1 MRFVHNFAVIAIPRM
16 FHTALRRLT
25 SPIKES
31 GDIFMDNPRRTT
43 ACCLRRR
50 ALSEAFRVIA
60 IVRELTAIVAGFSG
74 VVSGASGN
82 ESLFLREFLLMR
94 PYGWMGAC
102 IKKRRSCCGGMND
115 EMDLLLLE

>member
-1 MRFVHNFAVIAIPRM
+1 LLLVQTPTAV
-16 FHTALRRLT
+16 
-25 SPIKES
+25 
-31 GDIFMDNPRRTT
+31 
-43 ACCLRRR
+43 
-50 ALSEAFRVIA
+50 
-60 IVRELTAIVAGFSG
+60 VAGFSG

>member
-16 FHTALRRLT
+16 HHTALRRLT
-25 SPIKES
+25 GPIKES
-31 GDIFMDNPRRTT
+31 GEVIFMGNPLRTT

-94 PYGWMGAC
+94 PYAAGWA
-102 IKKRRSCCGGMND
+102 RA
-115 EMDLLLLE
+115 